1 MADLLSMFDWMID
14 YLQPGELG
22 AKDIRGVK
30 VTFHRTNFW
39 VYGRKMAKADLSYV
53 VQPNQKVVVECTRI
67 TAKERQVQSVEGL
80 KYFMYRRRT
89 GTVLYMA
96 LLIS

>member
-1 MADLLSMFDWMID
+1 LID

-22 AKDIRGVK
+22 AKDMRGVK

-89 GTVLYMA
+89 VLYMA

>member
-1 MADLLSMFDWMID
+1 M
-14 YLQPGELG
+14 
-22 AKDIRGVK
+22 RGVK

-67 TAKERQVQSVEGL
+67 TAKERQVQSVE
-80 KYFMYRRRT
+80 
-89 GTVLYMA
+89 
-96 LLIS
+96 